1 MARKVLAK
9 PVKMHVKKDDLVMVI
24 SGDDKGK
31 TGKVLEARPRENR
44 VVVEGVNIQKR
55 HLRPTR
61 TNPQGGVVERPG
73 PIAASNVMLVCPHC
87 KRPARMRRN
96 RTEKGAVRVCVR
108 CGKAI
113 D

>member
-9 PVKMHVKKDDLVMVI
+9 PVKMHVKKNDTVMVI
-24 SGDDKGK
+24 AGDDKGK

-55 HLRPTR
+55 HMRPTR

-96 RTEKGAVRVCVR
+96 RTEGGVVRQCVR
-108 CGKAI
+108 CGKTV

>member
-9 PVKMHVKKDDLVMVI
+9 PVKMHVKKDDVVAVLR
-24 SGDDKGK
+24 GDDKGK

-44 VVVEGVNIQKR
+44 VVIEGVNIQKR
-55 HLRPTR
+55 HMRPTR

-73 PIAASNVMLVCPHC
+73 PIAASNVLVVCPHC
-87 KRPARMRRN
+87 KRPVRTRRQ
-96 RTEKGAVRVCVR
+96 RTENGVVRQCAR
-108 CGKAI
+108 CGKNI